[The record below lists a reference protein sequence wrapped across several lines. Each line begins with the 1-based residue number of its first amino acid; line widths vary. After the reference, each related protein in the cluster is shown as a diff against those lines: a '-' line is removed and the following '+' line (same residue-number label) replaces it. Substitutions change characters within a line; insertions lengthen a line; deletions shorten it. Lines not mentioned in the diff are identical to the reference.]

1 MGFIEKEG
9 CGADVC
15 ACVIKNIFRCHTMSV
30 HMEEMKVR
38 HGAAER
44 EGCLF

>member
-1 MGFIEKEG
+1 MGLNEKEG
-9 CGADVC
+9 CGAD
-15 ACVIKNIFRCHTMSV
+15 ARAWGIKIIFRCHTMSV
-30 HMEEMKVR
+30 HMEEIKVR